1 MQPFWWKDTTFET
14 PIGLIWQTTRPRS
27 WHSRKWEY
35 SPEREKINVDIN
47 IKIKGDIV
55 CYFLTKSVSS
65 IVSWRTPPEVA
76 GQDQT
81 YFFHLRGRRQMESQV
96 GATTICFHR
105 PPLQLPP
112 SIVPPIK
119 LQLTAL
125 HSEEDV
131 GQRHLGPVVGVVG
144 LGAAAL
150 PDGHG
155 RGGLG
160 RDSIDF
166 KNYLQKS
173 P

>member
-1 MQPFWWKDTTFET
+1 MA
-14 PIGLIWQTTRPRS
+14 
-27 WHSRKWEY
+27 
-35 SPEREKINVDIN
+35 
-47 IKIKGDIV
+47 
-55 CYFLTKSVSS
+55 C
-65 IVSWRTPPEVA
+65 
-76 GQDQT
+76 
-81 YFFHLRGRRQMESQV
+81 QV
-96 GATTICFHR
+96 GATTIGFHQ

-112 SIVPPIK
+112 STVPLVK
-119 LQLTAL
+119 LLLTAL
-125 HSEEDV
+125 NSEEYV
-131 GQRHLGPVVGVVG
+131 CQRHLGPVVGVVG